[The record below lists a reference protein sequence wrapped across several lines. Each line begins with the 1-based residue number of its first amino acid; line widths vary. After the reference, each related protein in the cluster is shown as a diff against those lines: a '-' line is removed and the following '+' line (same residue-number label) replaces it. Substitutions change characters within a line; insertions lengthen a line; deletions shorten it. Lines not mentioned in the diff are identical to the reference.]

1 MQSRMLLPALTRVA
15 LARPSGG
22 GDRLLDIGASTV
34 RYYRRQCHCNGAPGM
49 AAGMIDV
56 HFHFIPQF
64 YRDAVYEAGSG
75 PAIARYPDW
84 TPALA
89 LELMDKYWIA
99 VAMLSLA
106 QPGVAFLPAAKAAGF
121 ARRCNDYAAD
131 LIARHPKRFG
141 CFGLL
146 PMHDIGAAIAE
157 ARYCL
162 DTLRFEGI
170 SLFASYG
177 EKFLG
182 DASFDPLLDYL
193 DAAKA
198 VVHVHPA
205 LHPSSKSLDL
215 PWPGFMIEYVFDTT
229 RAAVNLLFSG
239 ALERFP
245 HIRFILSHAGGTLPF
260 IAWRLSV
267 APMIDKRL
275 KARSREGI
283 FAGFKTFWYDN
294 ALASGVQPMGAL
306 SRIAAKERIVF
317 GSDWPFCNDRV
328 VAEEVADFTAPGFL
342 APNAVNLIAREN
354 ALALFPHR
362 VDHLA

>member
-1 MQSRMLLPALTRVA
+1 MAGNP
-15 LARPSGG
+15 
-22 GDRLLDIGASTV
+22 
-34 RYYRRQCHCNGAPGM
+34 

-56 HFHFIPQF
+56 HLHLIPQF
-64 YRDAVYEAGSG
+64 YRDAVYEAGTG
-75 PAIARYPDW
+75 PAVGRYPDW
-84 TPALA
+84 SPSLA
-89 LELMDKYWIA
+89 LQLMDKHGIA
-99 VAMLSLA
+99 LAITSIA
-106 QPGVAFLPAAKAAGF
+106 QPGVGFLPSEKAAHF
-121 ARRCNDYAAD
+121 TRRCNDDAAA
-131 LIARHPKRFG
+131 LIAQHPRRFG

-146 PMHDIGAAIAE
+146 PMQDMDAAIAE
-157 ARYCL
+157 AEYCL

-182 DASFDPLLDYL
+182 DASFDPLLRYL

-198 VVHVHPA
+198 VVHIHPG
-205 LHPSSKSLDL
+205 LHPSSKTLAL

-239 ALERFP
+239 ALERFAK
-245 HIRFILSHAGGTLPF
+245 IRFILSHAGGTLPY

-267 APMIDKRL
+267 APMIDTRL
-275 KARSREGI
+275 QQRSRQEI
-283 FAGFKTFWYDN
+283 FAGLKTFWYDN
-294 ALASGVQPMGAL
+294 ALACGPQSMGAL

-342 APNAVNLIAREN
+342 APDAIAMIARDN
-354 ALALFPHR
+354 ALELFPR
-362 VDHLA
+362 RAEQFG